1 LDGRHGAPGLRVVG
15 LAEKPK
21 HLYDGIGSAR
31 VRQHRLAECCPEA
44 EGAASAETSPAQDT
58 WATTV
63 AASRDNCSSTSSH
76 PDWIAQ
82 AADRRHCRS
91 ALEPDCAAECD
102 CEPAPGPR
110 RNQGQGNDPQRR
122 RAAYA
127 KPGQPV
133 RVVVPRAARAGDLH
147 RVATQSCGHDA
158 AHERFVVVRVARQA
172 LTRFV
177 RAALHRVASRRPTLC
192 SRLLGPV
199 NLVRNAG
206 FAATTG
212 VSCAS
217 ASSCTAAIGGGVGTF
232 NGSSWSGPVCPGGDP
247 SSLSCPSSAFCL
259 AGDSTGHVIRDD
271 DGSWGAPVSVDPG
284 PAFRCPAPAA
294 RSAPLSMRTG
304 MR

>member
-1 LDGRHGAPGLRVVG
+1 VHAFVSTDLLSAAPRQKEQLRRRQ
-15 LAEKPK
+15 
-21 HLYDGIGSAR
+21 AR
-31 VRQHRLAECCPEA
+31 LR
-44 EGAASAETSPAQDT
+44 T
-58 WATTV
+58 
-63 AASRDNCSSTSSH
+63 
-76 PDWIAQ
+76 
-82 AADRRHCRS
+82 
-91 ALEPDCAAECD
+91 
-102 CEPAPGPR
+102 PGPR
-110 RNQGQGNDPQRR
+110 RSPPVAIIAPLRAVIRTGSPKRRIVAIAEVRWNPIVLLNAIVSRPLDLAGTRDKATTLSVGGLPTQSRGNV
-122 RAAYA
+122 
-127 KPGQPV
+127 V

-147 RVATQSCGHDA
+147 RVATQSCGLDA

-212 VSCAS
+212 VSCAP